1 MTEGSGSGSIP
12 PDLDPG
18 DPKTCGSGIL
28 QKCQFCL
35 IVALLWSSKDGKSS
49 GQSAVC
55 VADIDYLDIGVSLCE
70 PEAVAH
76 SSPEDA
82 EANKETKVP
91 VYSAYNQCWRSG
103 SGIRE
108 PF

>member
-1 MTEGSGSGSIP
+1 MD
-12 PDLDPG
+12 PDPNPG
-18 DPKTCGSGIL
+18 DPKTCGSGTLL
-28 QKCQFCL
+28 QKCKLGL

-70 PEAVAH
+70 PEAGAH

-82 EANKETKVP
+82 EANKENKVFCT
-91 VYSAYNQCWRSG
+91 VLLG
-103 SGIRE
+103 
-108 PF
+108 